1 MAIKIKQM
9 LLIIVV
15 SILSGTGL
23 FLICGAFD
31 YENIYQNANV
41 WYKVSTDEFSPG
53 EVVALDMTKGYSTCD
68 GGLIYIIIYTIDS
81 NEEVVVAFPDGGY
94 WSNPGADTTSMEIQK
109 AFGKLEQDLKSR

>member
-1 MAIKIKQM
+1 MITGVA
-9 LLIIVV
+9 LILGVGV
-15 SILSGTGL
+15 SILCS
-23 FLICGAFD
+23 AFD
-31 YENIYQNANV
+31 YNTIYEDANV
-41 WYKVSTDEFSPG
+41 WYKVSTDNLNPG

-109 AFGKLEQDLKSR
+109 AFGKLEQDLKKK